1 MPPIDDLLLRMDG
14 LLQPMRATGDERRYF
29 LATYMRT
36 TLAVKHEIE
45 RGGFVDGAWTER
57 WDIAFADLYLDA
69 LDEGNA
75 GRPVPGP
82 WRVAFESANTTPRVP
97 PIRHLLLGMNAH
109 INYDL
114 PQALIQ
120 VITDQEFDDP
130 ALVARRS
137 RDHEHIDAILSSR
150 VAAEDGELKKV
161 EQPGDRTLLDHV
173 LTPFN
178 RAGSKR
184 FLKEA
189 RGKVWRNA
197 HALSLARRRSL
208 AELSERLRE
217 LEGLSAARVA
227 DLRRPGQV
235 LLRLTRDGFGVL
247 LRDA

>member
-1 MPPIDDLLLRMDG
+1 MAPIDDLLSRMDA
-14 LLQPMRATGDERRYF
+14 LLQPMRASGDERQHF

-36 TLAVKHEIE
+36 TVAVKHEIE
-45 RGGFVDGAWTER
+45 LGGFVDADWTER
-57 WDIAFADLYLDA
+57 WDIAFAVLYLDA
-69 LDEGNA
+69 LDEWNA
-75 GRPVPGP
+75 KGTAPGP
-82 WRVAFESANTTPRVP
+82 WRIAFEAANATPRVP

-114 PQALIQ
+114 PQALLQ

-130 ALVARRS
+130 ALVARRG
-137 RDHEHIDAILSSR
+137 RDHEHIDSILSSR

-161 EQPGDRTLLDHV
+161 ERPGDRTLLDHL

-178 RAGSKR
+178 RAASRR

-197 HALSLARRRSL
+197 QALSLARRKDL
-208 AELSERLRE
+208 DELGRRLRE
-217 LEGLSAARVA
+217 LETLSAERVA

-235 LLRLTRDGFGVL
+235 LLRLSRDGFGVL
-247 LRDA
+247 LSGA

>member
-1 MPPIDDLLLRMDG
+1 MAPIDDLLFRMDA
-14 LLQPMRATGDERRYF
+14 LLQPMRAAGDERQHF

-36 TLAVKHEIE
+36 TVAVKHEVE
-45 RGGFVDGAWTER
+45 RGGFVDGGWTER

-69 LDEGNA
+69 LDEWNA
-75 GRPVPGP
+75 KGSAPGP
-82 WRVAFESANTTPRVP
+82 WRIAFLAANATPRVP
-97 PIRHLLLGMNAH
+97 PLRHLLLGMNAH
-109 INYDL
+109 INFDL

-130 ALVARRS
+130 ALVDRRS
-137 RDHEHIDAILSSR
+137 RDHERIDAILSSR
-150 VAAEDGELKKV
+150 VAAEDGELKKM
-161 EQPGDRTLLDHV
+161 ERSGDRTLLDHL

-197 HALSLARRRSL
+197 QALSLARRQGL
-208 AELSERLRE
+208 EQLSGRLRE
-217 LEGLSAARVA
+217 LEALSAERVA

-247 LRDA
+247 LPGA